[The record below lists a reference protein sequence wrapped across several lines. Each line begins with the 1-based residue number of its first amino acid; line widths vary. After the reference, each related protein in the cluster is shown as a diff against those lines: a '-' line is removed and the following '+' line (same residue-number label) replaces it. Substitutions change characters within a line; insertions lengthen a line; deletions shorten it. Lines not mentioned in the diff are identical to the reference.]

1 MEHPNQQPV
10 SGFHLHVSNRL
21 ESLLENLGEIASAP
35 LSSPFV
41 PEVIVVQSSGMARW
55 LTQELAIRLGVW
67 ANSQFLFPNA
77 AVEEIFD
84 RAGLGRL
91 PEKLFTPEVMVWRIL
106 AILDNFLEKPEFT
119 SLSGYL
125 GESNDLLKKF
135 QLCQQIARIFDQYMV
150 YRPEMLLEWQQ
161 GHCSDWQGQL
171 WQALVIGHS
180 REHRTAMQ
188 QAFLE
193 RAKQGKLL
201 ARQFPSR
208 ISIFGMPT
216 LPLFHLEVFFALSRY
231 IQIHLFMVNP
241 SQEYWGDVVSPKMVA
256 KIRARGQSSRS
267 SRSADYFEV
276 GNPLLSSMGRLGQRF
291 LEMLLDRN
299 SYQDHSHYKDPGQKT
314 LLTSIQSDILNLR
327 DPISQGI
334 RRSLSTED
342 MSLRIHSCHGPM
354 REIEVLQDNLLCL
367 LDQIPDLS
375 PNEILVL
382 TPNIAAYVPFINAV
396 FGGESLQE
404 KRIPFSIADHSTMAE
419 SPVIQAL
426 MEILKLAGSR
436 MDVDSVLDLLVR
448 PIVYRRFDLSSE
460 NLESIFRW
468 VKSTRIRWGID
479 GAHRSRFGVPPFENN
494 SWSAGIK
501 RILLGYAMS
510 EQGQS
515 SFQGV
520 FPQDEIE
527 GSGVQAVGGFVEF
540 INQLFDTVN
549 TLESSWTLSEWSQLL
564 RSIVDQ
570 FLVVEEETE
579 RDLQFFHTLCQ
590 EMGAI
595 QPLSSFSDPVG
606 LTTILHHLGQ
616 CFQQVRS
623 SREFLTGGVTFSAM
637 LPMRSIPFRVI
648 ALVGINDGIF
658 PRNERPLSFDLMVQS
673 PRQGDPSARDE
684 DRMLFLE
691 TLLSAREHLVISYA
705 GQSIRD
711 NQLLAP
717 SVLLTELMDYVCQ
730 AFEVEG
736 RGYSIQDQI
745 LVRHRLQGYS
755 ASYFS
760 GKDRLFSYSRENLE
774 ALEASLNRVQANPA
788 RLLNTIE
795 EPSEEWRVVDLD
807 EMKRF
812 FRRPVEYFFRKR
824 VGIFLEGRPVMLA
837 RCEPFVVNALD
848 EYQLKQELLAAWL
861 EGKDLDTYR
870 ESILAR
876 GMLPPGK
883 MGDQWFYQLVAK
895 VECFGKTLRPHIKD
909 NPLDSLAV
917 DLELGPF
924 FLRGGLDGLW
934 PQYLV
939 RYRCAKLTSKDR
951 MEMWIDHLVM
961 NCVRTIESPRQSIL
975 AGSDKVV
982 TYRPVQDCYR
992 RLENLL
998 AYYWTGICQPLP
1010 LLLETSYAYAK
1021 RISHGAGREEA
1032 IKHARI
1038 SWASSR
1044 QRYGEARN
1052 PYHDLAYRSIN
1063 PLDERFES
1071 IALEIFTPL
1080 LDHEDEVG

>member
-1 MEHPNQQPV
+1 MEQPNQQPV
-10 SGFHLHVSNRL
+10 PGLHLHVSNRL
-21 ESLLENLGEIASAP
+21 EPLLENLGEIVSAP
-35 LSSPFV
+35 LSSPLV
-41 PEVIVVQSSGMARW
+41 PEVIVVQSPGMARW

-67 ANSQFLFPNA
+67 ANSRFPFPNA

-84 RAGLGRL
+84 RAGLGRAS
-91 PEKLFTPEVMVWRIL
+91 EKLFTPEVMVWRIL
-106 AILDNFLEKPEFT
+106 AIVDNFLDKPEFA
-119 SLSGYL
+119 SLSDYL

-135 QLCQQIARIFDQYMV
+135 QLCQQIARSFDQYMV
-150 YRPEMLLEWQQ
+150 YRPEILLEWQQ
-161 GHCSDWQGQL
+161 GQCPDWQGQL
-171 WQALVIGHS
+171 WQALVTGHS
-180 REHRTAMQ
+180 REYRTALQ

-201 ARQFPSR
+201 AHQFPGR

-216 LPLFHLEVFFALSRY
+216 LPSFHLEVFFALSRY
-231 IQIHLFMVNP
+231 IQIHLFVVNP

-256 KIRARGQSSRS
+256 KIRARAQSSKSSRS
-267 SRSADYFEV
+267 EDYFEV
-276 GNPLLSSMGRLGQRF
+276 GNPLLSSMGKLGQRF
-291 LEMLLDRN
+291 LGMLLDLN
-299 SYQDHSHYKDPGQKT
+299 SYQEHSHYKDPGQKT

-334 RRSLSTED
+334 RRSVSTED
-342 MSLRIHSCHGPM
+342 ISLRIHSCHGPM
-354 REIEVLQDNLLCL
+354 REIEVLQDNLLYL

-382 TPNIAAYVPFINAV
+382 TPNIAAYVPFITAV
-396 FGGESLQE
+396 FGGEPMQE
-404 KRIPFSIADHSTMAE
+404 KRIPFSIADHSTMSE

-436 MDVDSVLDLLVR
+436 MDVDCVLDLLAR
-448 PIVYRRFDLSSE
+448 PVVYRRFDLSSE
-460 NLESIFRW
+460 HLESIFRW
-468 VKSTRIRWGID
+468 VKSTRVRWGID
-479 GAHRSRFGVPPFENN
+479 GEHRRKFGVPAFENN
-494 SWSAGIK
+494 SWSSGLR

-510 EQGQS
+510 GQGQL
-515 SFQGV
+515 SFEGV

-527 GSGVQAVGGFVEF
+527 GSGVQALGGFVEF
-540 INQLFDTVN
+540 VHQLFDTVK
-549 TLESSWTLSEWSQLL
+549 TLESSRTLSEWAQLL

-570 FLVVEEETE
+570 FLVVEEETK
-579 RDLQFFHTLCQ
+579 RDLQFFYTLCQ
-590 EMGAI
+590 EMGAM
-595 QPLSSFSDPVG
+595 QSLSSFSEPVG

-616 CFQQVRS
+616 CFQQARS
-623 SREFLTGGVTFSAM
+623 SREFLTGGVTFCAM

-648 ALVGINDGIF
+648 ALVGINDGVF
-658 PRNERPLSFDLMVQS
+658 PRNERRLGFDLMVKS
-673 PRQGDPSARDE
+673 PRPGDPSARDE

-691 TLLSAREHLVISYA
+691 ALLSAREHLVISYA

-711 NQLLAP
+711 NQSLAP
-717 SVLLTELMDYVCQ
+717 SVLLTELMDYVYQ

-736 RGYSIQDQI
+736 RRHSIQDQI
-745 LVRHRLQGYS
+745 LVRHRLQAYS

-774 ALEASLNRVQANPA
+774 ALEASLNRVQDNPA

-795 EPSEEWRVVDLD
+795 KPSEEWRVIDLE

-812 FRRPVEYFFRKR
+812 FRGPVEYFFRKR
-824 VGIFLEGRPVMLA
+824 VGIFLDDRPVMLDN
-837 RCEPFVVNALD
+837 REPFVVNALD
-848 EYQLKQELLAAWL
+848 EYQLKQELLSAWL

-883 MGDQWFYQLVAK
+883 MGDQRFHQLVTK

-917 DLELGPF
+917 ELQLGPF
-924 FLRGGLDGLW
+924 SLRGGLDGLW

-951 MEMWIDHLVM
+951 LVMWIDHLVM
-961 NCVRTIESPRQSIL
+961 NCVGTIESPRQSLL

-982 TYRPVQDCYR
+982 TYRPVQDCHS
-992 RLENLL
+992 RLEKLL
-998 AYYWTGICQPLP
+998 AYYWTGMCQPLP
-1010 LLLETSYAYAK
+1010 LLLKSSYDYAET
-1021 RISHGAGREEA
+1021 ISHGSGRDEA
-1032 IKHARI
+1032 IKKAQT
-1038 SWASSR
+1038 SWAPSR
-1044 QRYGEARN
+1044 QHYGEATN

-1071 IALEIFTPL
+1071 IALEIFGPL